1 MRANYQFVFNNSRL
15 EKDESCSRSF
25 LEHEITRLHQFSEL
39 VFRTTLGY
47 QAGMSDKSIE
57 DLARRLA
64 EAVPEGLR
72 SVRKDLEENFQSVLK
87 SGLGKLDLVTREEF
101 EVQEAVLLRT
111 REKLE
116 ALEERLGELE
126 EL

>member
-1 MRANYQFVFNNSRL
+1 MRAKIGIVLSDNYL
-15 EKDESCSRSF
+15 EKTESRSRSF
-25 LEHEITRLHQFSEL
+25 LGHEITRLHQFGEL

-47 QAGMSDKSIE
+47 QSGMSDKSIE

-72 SVRKDLEENFQSVLK
+72 SVRKDIEENFQSVLK

-111 REKLE
+111 RENSW
-116 ALEERLGELE
+116 RSRNG
-126 EL
+126 